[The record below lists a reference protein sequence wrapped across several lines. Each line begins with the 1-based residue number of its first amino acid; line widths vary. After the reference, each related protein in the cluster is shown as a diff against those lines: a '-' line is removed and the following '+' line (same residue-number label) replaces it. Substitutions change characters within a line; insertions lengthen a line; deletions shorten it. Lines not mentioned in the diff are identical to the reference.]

1 MIPILYSFR
10 RCPFAIRARM
20 VLFYSGINVE
30 IKEVLLKNKPLM
42 MLSLSPKGT
51 VPVLISPDGTVLDES
66 YQIMLWA
73 INISDPDH
81 WYPSCMSKE
90 IDDLVYKND
99 HEFKSTLDK
108 YKYSDRHPENSKI
121 YYRRQGEYF
130 LIFLEEKLKSNNN
143 YLLGDEI
150 SLADVA
156 IFPFIRQFAF
166 VDIDWFESSRYLKLR
181 QWLNTILSSKIFNI
195 VMKKIK

>member
-20 VLFYSGINVE
+20 ALFYSGINVE
-30 IKEVLLKNKPLM
+30 IKEVLLKDKPLM

-51 VPVLISPDGTVLDES
+51 VPVLIASDGIVLDES

-108 YKYSDRHPENSKI
+108 YKYSDRHPENSKT
-121 YYRRQGEYF
+121 YYRTQGEYF
-130 LIFLEEKLKSNNN
+130 LIFLEEKLKSNN
-143 YLLGDEI
+143 YLLGDKV
-150 SLADVA
+150 SLADIA

-166 VDIDWFESSRYLKLR
+166 VDIDWFESSRYIKLR
-181 QWLNTILSSKIFNI
+181 EWLSVILGSKIFNI
-195 VMKKIK
+195 VMKKTK

>member
-20 VLFYSGINVE
+20 ALFYSGINVE
-30 IKEVLLKNKPLM
+30 IKEVLLKDKPLM

-51 VPVLISPDGTVLDES
+51 VPVLISSDGIVLDES

-130 LIFLEEKLKSNNN
+130 LIFLEEKLKSNN

>member
-1 MIPILYSFR
+1 
-10 RCPFAIRARM
+10 M

-121 YYRRQGEYF
+121 YYRTQGEYF
-130 LIFLEEKLKSNNN
+130 LIFLEEKLKSNN

>member
-20 VLFYSGINVE
+20 ALFYSGINVE
-30 IKEVLLKNKPLM
+30 IKEVLLKDKPLM

-51 VPVLISPDGTVLDES
+51 VPVLISSDGIVLDES

-108 YKYSDRHPENSKI
+108 YKYSDRHPENSKT
-121 YYRRQGEYF
+121 YYRTQGEYF
-130 LIFLEEKLKSNNN
+130 LIFLEEKLKSNN
-143 YLLGDEI
+143 YLLGDKV
-150 SLADVA
+150 SLADIA

-166 VDIDWFESSRYLKLR
+166 VDIDWFESSRYIKLR
-181 QWLNTILSSKIFNI
+181 EWLSTILASKMFNI
-195 VMKKIK
+195 VMKKTK

>member
-20 VLFYSGINVE
+20 ALFYSGINVE
-30 IKEVLLKNKPLM
+30 IKEVLLKDKPLM

-121 YYRRQGEYF
+121 YYRTQGEYF
-130 LIFLEEKLKSNNN
+130 LIFLEEKLKSNN
-143 YLLGDEI
+143 YLLGDKV
-150 SLADVA
+150 SLADIA

-166 VDIDWFESSRYLKLR
+166 VDIDWFESSRYIKLR
-181 QWLNTILSSKIFNI
+181 EWLSTILASKIFNI
-195 VMKKIK
+195 VMKKTK

>member
-10 RCPFAIRARM
+10 RCQFAIRARM
-20 VLFYSGINVE
+20 ALFYSGINVE

-130 LIFLEEKLKSNNN
+130 LIFLEEKLKSNN

-181 QWLNTILSSKIFNI
+181 QWLNTILISKIFNI

>member
-30 IKEVLLKNKPLM
+30 IKEVLLKDKPLM

-51 VPVLISPDGTVLDES
+51 VPVLITSDGIVLDES

-73 INISDPDH
+73 INMSDPDQ
-81 WYPSCMSKE
+81 WYPSCMSEE

-99 HEFKSTLDK
+99 YEFKSTLDK
-108 YKYSDRHPENSKI
+108 YKYSDRHPKNSKT
-121 YYRRQGEYF
+121 YYRTQGEYF
-130 LIFLEEKLKSNNN
+130 LIFLEEKLKSNN
-143 YLLGDEI
+143 YLFGDKI
-150 SLADVA
+150 CLADVA

-166 VDIDWFESSRYLKLR
+166 VDIVWFESSRYLKLR
-181 QWLNTILSSKIFNI
+181 KWLNTILGSKIFNI
-195 VMKKIK
+195 VMKKI

>member
-30 IKEVLLKNKPLM
+30 IKEVLLKDKPLM

-130 LIFLEEKLKSNNN
+130 LIFLEEKLKSNN

>member
-20 VLFYSGINVE
+20 ALFYSGIKVE
-30 IKEVLLKNKPLM
+30 IKEVLLKDKPPI

-51 VPVLISPDGTVLDES
+51 VPVLISSDGTVLDES

-108 YKYSDRHPENSKI
+108 YKYSDRHPSKSKT
-121 YYRRQGEYF
+121 YYRIQGEYF
-130 LIFLEEKLKSNNN
+130 LIFLEKKLKSNN
-143 YLLGDEI
+143 YLLGDKI
-150 SLADVA
+150 SLADIA

-181 QWLNTILSSKIFNI
+181 EWLNTILDSKIFNA
-195 VMKKIK
+195 VMNKIK

>member
-20 VLFYSGINVE
+20 ALFYSGINVE
-30 IKEVLLKNKPLM
+30 IKEVLLKDKPLM

-130 LIFLEEKLKSNNN
+130 LIFLEEKLKSNN

>member
-130 LIFLEEKLKSNNN
+130 LIFLEEKLKSNN